1 MQDDLD
7 LPVFVTADQIRRR
20 EFVASRRGY
29 DAEQVKAFLEQI
41 ATQIE
46 QMEQMLKEA
55 RLKAEAAAT
64 APVRDDP
71 YEAVSRRVAE
81 TMRTADEAANRI
93 IAEARLE
100 AEQILVPAR
109 TEADRVRLEAKKAAE
124 SALSAADAAIHEARE
139 RAEKVLARIGERRER
154 ALMHLQQ
161 FRDQLTNAATTI
173 EQSLKLRDDD
183 PLAAT
188 DDPVLTAPIPTI
200 TPEPEPAPPL
210 DASAVDPTYADLFG
224 GTPTTPAPAVVTDGG
239 VEDLDIPEIPRF
251 DVSWEALDEG
261 AAPAST
267 PSSEASGSPTNGGR
281 RKKKA

>member
-46 QMEQMLKEA
+46 QMEEMLKEA
-55 RLKAEAAAT
+55 RLRAETAAT

-139 RAEKVLARIGERRER
+139 RAENVLARIGERRER
-154 ALMHLQQ
+154 ALLHLQQ
-161 FRDQLTNAATTI
+161 FRDQLTSAATTI

-183 PLAAT
+183 PLAAD
-188 DDPVLTAPIPTI
+188 DDPVLTSPIPTI
-200 TPEPEPAPPL
+200 TPEPEPAPAL

-224 GTPTTPAPAVVTDGG
+224 GTPAAPAPVADDDLDT
-239 VEDLDIPEIPRF
+239 LDIPEIPKF
-251 DVSWEALDEG
+251 DVSWEALDE
-261 AAPAST
+261 APAMPGSAEPP
-267 PSSEASGSPTNGGR
+267 PSGGR